1 MNSIFN
7 ESVNY
12 FEAEAVTFQI
22 NRIFFFYV
30 NSTSQT
36 FKYSLN
42 YFKYVKH
49 ADWKNKALIYFK
61 ELQNHWAGTVQS
73 QSFSELAE
81 IR

>member
-1 MNSIFN
+1 MKVSIILKLKLLPFKL
-7 ESVNY
+7 
-12 FEAEAVTFQI
+12 I
-22 NRIFFFYV
+22 GIFFYV

-61 ELQNHWAGTVQS
+61 KLQNHWAGTVQS
-73 QSFSELAE
+73 QPFSELAE
-81 IR
+81 IH